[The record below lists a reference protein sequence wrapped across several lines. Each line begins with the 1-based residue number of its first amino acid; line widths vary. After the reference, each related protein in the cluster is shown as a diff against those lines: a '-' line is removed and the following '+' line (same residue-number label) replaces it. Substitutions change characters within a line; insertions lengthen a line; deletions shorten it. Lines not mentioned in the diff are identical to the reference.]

1 MNTAMSKPPSSLLN
15 MFLNERQRLVK
26 RLRQIVGNA
35 SEAEDLAQDTFLK
48 LWQRPSSEAD
58 TPGLLHRTAHNLALD
73 HLRAQSVRKRH
84 QEDEQHESGHEHSQT
99 HSPEK
104 LATTLQQWQRLI
116 EQLDTLPERTKHVFL
131 LNRVEGETYT
141 TIAARLGISVSTVE
155 KDMMRAMRLC
165 RKWQKRTKNEEDRR
179 VKRCNHNNTLHSD
192 TR

>member
-1 MNTAMSKPPSSLLN
+1 MSKPPSSLLH
-15 MFLNERQRLVK
+15 MFLNERQRLIR

-35 SEAEDLAQDTFLK
+35 SEAEDLAQDAFIK
-48 LWQRPSSEAD
+48 LWQRPPSDAD
-58 TPGLLHRTAHNLALD
+58 TPGLVHRTAHNLALD

-84 QEDEQHESGHEHSQT
+84 QKDEQHEGSYEYFQAP
-99 HSPEK
+99 SPEK
-104 LATTLQQWQRLI
+104 LAMTLQQWQRLI

-131 LNRVEGETYT
+131 LNRVEGETYN
-141 TIAARLGISVSTVE
+141 TIAARLEISVSTVE

-165 RKWQKRTKNEEDRR
+165 REWQKRTKDEEDRR